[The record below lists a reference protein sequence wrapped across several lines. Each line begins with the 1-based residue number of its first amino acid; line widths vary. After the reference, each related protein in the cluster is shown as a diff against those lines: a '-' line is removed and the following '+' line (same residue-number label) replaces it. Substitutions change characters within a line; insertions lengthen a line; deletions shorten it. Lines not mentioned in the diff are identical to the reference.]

1 MKIQAIPDI
10 IRENEYIMSAIHCE
24 DWYCVDIRV
33 FDEIQKCLEK
43 NDKKKAYDMMF
54 FRNRLFIYDDKG
66 AFMNKFFEK
75 EVVFEAKKLKKRR
88 R

>member
-1 MKIQAIPDI
+1 
-10 IRENEYIMSAIHCE
+10 
-24 DWYCVDIRV
+24 
-33 FDEIQKCLEK
+33 
-43 NDKKKAYDMMF
+43 MMF